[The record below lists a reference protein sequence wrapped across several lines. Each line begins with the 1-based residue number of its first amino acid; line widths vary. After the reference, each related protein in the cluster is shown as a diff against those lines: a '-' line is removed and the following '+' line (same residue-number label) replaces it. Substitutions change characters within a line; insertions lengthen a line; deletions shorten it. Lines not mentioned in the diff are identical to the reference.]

1 MNSNN
6 MSYNSQADYNPF
18 AALYNKHWGN
28 SAERFLGIL
37 INLAGDQ
44 IAEGA
49 TVLDLCCG
57 TGQLASLLEEKG
69 HPVTGIDC
77 SSEML
82 SFAKKNSPS
91 SKFLLHDARDF
102 NLSST
107 FDLVVSTYD
116 SLNHIMNE
124 EDLLLVF
131 QNVNRALKP
140 GGHFLFDLNME
151 NGFIQ
156 NWNGPLNVVEDDHV
170 CAIQTCYRKEDQ
182 IAEFNATLMSKAN
195 ETWTRKDFQLLQKC
209 YDDSVITR
217 LLKSARFTNI
227 HIYAVD
233 DNKKLR
239 TFEENDKRA
248 FFLATK
254 PS

>member
-1 MNSNN
+1 LNSNN
-6 MSYNSQADYNPF
+6 QADYNPF

-28 SAERFLGIL
+28 SAERFLEIL
-37 INLAGDQ
+37 ISLTGNQ
-44 IAEGA
+44 ISEGSR
-49 TVLDLCCG
+49 VLDLCCG

-77 SSEML
+77 SSGML
-82 SFAKKNSPS
+82 SYAKKNSPNS
-91 SKFLLHDARDF
+91 IFLLHDAKDF
-102 NLSST
+102 NLPST
-107 FDLVVSTYD
+107 FDLAVSTYD
-116 SLNHIMNE
+116 SLNHMMNE

-156 NWNGPLNVVEDDHV
+156 NWNGPLNVIEDDQV
-170 CAIQTCYRKEDQ
+170 CAIQTQYKKEDR
-182 IAEFNATLMSKAN
+182 IAEFNVTLMSKEN

-209 YDDSVITR
+209 YDESVITR
-217 LLKSARFTNI
+217 LLKSAGFTTI
-227 HIYAVD
+227 HIHAVD
-233 DNKKLR
+233 DNKNTR

-248 FFLATK
+248 FFLAAN